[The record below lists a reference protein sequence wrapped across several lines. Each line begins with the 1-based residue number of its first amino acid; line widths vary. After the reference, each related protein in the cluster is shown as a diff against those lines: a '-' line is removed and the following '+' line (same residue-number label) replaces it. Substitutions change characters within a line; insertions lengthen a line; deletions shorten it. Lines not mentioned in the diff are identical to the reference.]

1 MREKKEMPLQNKN
14 IAKYLDIMVR
24 TLGQDPNI
32 LWDRILIS
40 YTFNVRDIWVLKVG
54 S

>member
-32 LWDRILIS
+32 LYLQR
-40 YTFNVRDIWVLKVG
+40 
-54 S
+54 